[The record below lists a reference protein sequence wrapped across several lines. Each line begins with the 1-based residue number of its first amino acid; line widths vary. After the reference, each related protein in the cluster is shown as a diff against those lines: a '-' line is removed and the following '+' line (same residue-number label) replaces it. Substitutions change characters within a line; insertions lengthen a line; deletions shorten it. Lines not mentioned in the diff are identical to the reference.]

1 MSKTLKL
8 SLTLLF
14 FPPTS
19 KLRANLLVP
28 PSNYSQI
35 HHFLSPPL
43 LPYSKPSPR
52 FLQPSSNQTAYF
64 LFLTPTFLSSQ
75 IHHSDFF
82 NVSHLRSLLK
92 IFWEIHISFRIKTT
106 AFPIPTRPTWTGPHS
121 LSETASYHPSLTRS
135 SPATLSSLLCPMHLG
150 KHKIASGPWPLWFPW
165 LGTVFPQV
173 HSLPHLTS
181 LLK

>member
-1 MSKTLKL
+1 MPKTLKL

-14 FPPTS
+14 FSPTS

-28 PSNYSQI
+28 PSKYSRI

-52 FLQPSSNQTAYF
+52 FLQSSNQTAYF
-64 LFLTPTFLSSQ
+64 LLLTPTCLSSQ

-92 IFWEIHISFRIKTT
+92 IFQEIHISFRIKAT
-106 AFPIPTRPTWTGPHS
+106 AFQDPPDLHELVLS
-121 LSETASYHPSLTRS
+121 LSELPPT
-135 SPATLSSLLCPMHLG
+135 TLPWLALLQESSLLHPIHLG
-150 KHKIASGPWPLWFPW
+150 KHKIASGLLALLFPW
-165 LGTVFPQV
+165 LGAIFLQV
-173 HSLPHLTS
+173 HSLPLLTS